1 MKKWQDWYWHHKD
14 SEIDRKRTAAVVG
27 VSVVGE
33 PVGDSEG
40 PVVGLLVGLCVGTRL
55 GCFNVYAFIKRKT
68 SQKSNEIFWTQKM
81 RKILTDSVG

>member
-40 PVVGLLVGLCVGTRL
+40 PVVGLLVGLCVGARL
-55 GCFNVYAFIKRKT
+55 GCFYGYAFIKRDT
-68 SQKSNEIFWTQKM
+68 SQSKVK
-81 RKILTDSVG
+81 

>member
-40 PVVGLLVGLCVGTRL
+40 PVVGLLVGLCV
-55 GCFNVYAFIKRKT
+55 AFIKRDT
-68 SQKSNEIFWTQKM
+68 SQSKVK
-81 RKILTDSVG
+81 